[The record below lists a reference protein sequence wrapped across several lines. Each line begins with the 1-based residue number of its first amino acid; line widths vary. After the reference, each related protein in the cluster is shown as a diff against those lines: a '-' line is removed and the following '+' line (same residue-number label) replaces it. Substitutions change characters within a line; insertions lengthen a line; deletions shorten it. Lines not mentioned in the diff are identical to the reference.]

1 MTILAEVLDLAE
13 EAIFGGKPGAP
24 ILRYPLDR
32 QEDYGAIVEFMV
44 YRTETD
50 TAGEDPKVVSAKSVH
65 GEHPDIKPKAP
76 RTPDESTKVTLYLPA
91 GLAFNDGV
99 TYDNVNIGIMG
110 VGAEALTG
118 ILTSKDPKAAAR
130 KASMDLGAGLKG
142 SGGKEAAKTITT
154 SLSGMFGTDGVGGGV
169 QGTLR
174 VKANP
179 HTRVLF
185 GSVPIRTFEFGFT
198 FLPSSLKEAETIIKI
213 IKSFRTELYPMGIA
227 KLGETYSG
235 YAYPDTYEVKFLY
248 KGKEITDAPKILP
261 CYLQGVNSNYNP
273 SQMAFFKDGK
283 FTEITLSLSFTETR
297 TLFKQDIIEGGY

>member
-1 MTILAEVLDLAE
+1 MADTVQIQAE
-13 EAIFGGKPGAP
+13 EQVAIGGNEQAAEM
-24 ILRYPLDR
+24 RYPIDR
-32 QEDYGAIVEFMV
+32 QEDYGATVEFMV
-44 YRTETD
+44 HRTETD
-50 TAGEDPKVVSAKSVH
+50 TAGEDPKVVSEKTIQ
-65 GEHPDIKPKAP
+65 GERGSIKPKAP
-76 RTPDESTKVTLYLPA
+76 RTPDENTKVTLYLPA

-99 TYDNVNIGIMG
+99 TYDNINIGMAG
-110 VGAEALTG
+110 VAAEGLAKDG
-118 ILTSKDPKAAAR
+118 INKESLKKLATNILDG
-130 KASMDLGAGLKG
+130 MTGAGGQETGKVATSRLAATIG
-142 SGGKEAAKTITT
+142 GEEIGAAVSG
-154 SLSGMFGTDGVGGGV
+154 V
-169 QGTLR
+169 LR

-198 FLPSSLKEAETIIKI
+198 FLPSSLKEAETVIKI

-227 KLGETYSG
+227 QVGETYNG
-235 YAYPDTYEVKFLY
+235 YAYPDMYDIQFLY
-248 KGKEITDAPKILP
+248 KGKEITDAPKLLP

>member
-1 MTILAEVLDLAE
+1 MADTEQIQAE
-13 EAIFGGKPGAP
+13 EQEAVGGNKQAAEM
-24 ILRYPLDR
+24 RYPIQR
-32 QEDYGAIVEFMV
+32 QEDYGATVEFMV
-44 YRTETD
+44 HRTETNS
-50 TAGEDPKVVSAKSVH
+50 TGEDPKAKTSKNVA
-65 GEHPDIKPKAP
+65 GEHPDIKPKAL
-76 RTPDESTKVTLYLPA
+76 RTPDEDTKVTLYLPA

-130 KASMDLGAGLKG
+130 QATMNLGKGLKG
-142 SGGKEAAKTITT
+142 SGGKEAAKTIMT
-154 SLSGMFGTDGVGGGV
+154 SVASIFGTEGVGGGV

-185 GSVPIRTFEFGFT
+185 GSVPIRTFEFSFT
-198 FLPSSLKEAETIIKI
+198 FLPSSLKEAETVIKI

-227 KLGETYSG
+227 QIGETYGG
-235 YAYPDTYEVKFLY
+235 YAYPDMYDIQFLY
-248 KGKEITDAPKILP
+248 KGKEITDAPKLLP
-261 CYLQGVNSNYNP
+261 CYLQGVNTNYNP

-283 FTEITLSLSFTETR
+283 FTEITLALSFTETR
-297 TLFKQDIIEGGY
+297 TLFRQDIIEGGY

>member
-1 MTILAEVLDLAE
+1 LAETEQILAENQEATGGTKQSAE
-13 EAIFGGKPGAP
+13 M
-24 ILRYPLDR
+24 RYPIDR
-32 QEDYGAIVEFMV
+32 QEDYGATVEFMV
-44 YRTETD
+44 HRTESNLL
-50 TAGEDPKVVSAKSVH
+50 GEDPKAVSAKNIS
-65 GEHPDIKPKAP
+65 GEGASIKPKAL

-99 TYDNVNIGIMG
+99 TYDNINIGAMG
-110 VGAEALTG
+110 AAVEGFIKSGGDMAAAGDALMDILTG
-118 ILTSKDPKAAAR
+118 LT
-130 KASMDLGAGLKG
+130 GGG
-142 SGGKEAAKTITT
+142 GGGGKEVGKLAQSKLASTFGGEEIGGAV
-154 SLSGMFGTDGVGGGV
+154 SGV
-169 QGTLR
+169 LR

-198 FLPSSLKEAETIIKI
+198 FLPSSLKEAETVIKI

-227 KLGETYSG
+227 LVGETYNG
-235 YAYPDTYEVKFLY
+235 YAYPDMYDIQFLY
-248 KGKEITDAPKILP
+248 KGKEITDAPKLLP

-297 TLFKQDIIEGGY
+297 TLFRQDVIEGGY